1 MDSESLSEDSE
12 VEVEPM
18 RKGDERAIAVSFFS
32 MHHKMV
38 LMLLQPGDGPFH
50 CQCHIAAS

>member
-18 RKGDERAIAVSFFS
+18 PKGDERAIAVSFF
-32 MHHKMV
+32 
-38 LMLLQPGDGPFH
+38 
-50 CQCHIAAS
+50 